1 MIFVR
6 FRNMSTIM
14 AVSVVTKPREQ
25 RCFII
30 LRRGQFINC
39 PRLEGK
45 DKMSL
50 FCKTSFTL
58 ISCVII
64 ATVAFTVT
72 LLVIFICITFLASIS
87 CFFLITFVDNF
98 LQYIIIFILLIIII
112 IIINNNNNNS
122 FIYPQQYLKHLCK
135 WGRAND

>member
-1 MIFVR
+1 
-6 FRNMSTIM
+6 M

-25 RCFII
+25 RGFII

-39 PRLEGK
+39 SRLEGK

-72 LLVIFICITFLASIS
+72 LLVIFICITFLASVS

-112 IIINNNNNNS
+112 IIINNNNNNNNS

-135 WGRAND
+135 WGGAND

>member
-1 MIFVR
+1 
-6 FRNMSTIM
+6 M

-25 RCFII
+25 RGFII

-39 PRLEGK
+39 SRLEGK

-72 LLVIFICITFLASIS
+72 LLVIFICITFLASVS

-112 IIINNNNNNS
+112 INNNNNNS
-122 FIYPQQYLKHLCK
+122 CIYPQQYLKHLWK
-135 WGRAND
+135 WGGAND

>member
-1 MIFVR
+1 
-6 FRNMSTIM
+6 M

-25 RCFII
+25 RGFII

-39 PRLEGK
+39 SRLEGK

-58 ISCVII
+58 ISSEII
-64 ATVAFTVT
+64 VTVAFTVT
-72 LLVIFICITFLASIS
+72 LVVIFICITFLASVS

-122 FIYPQQYLKHLCK
+122 FIYPQQYLKHLWK
-135 WGRAND
+135 WGQAND